1 MILHGNNYFECFQKM
16 AGVYAHLAAERK
28 AQLEKKYGPNEE
40 RPDQAISEKLL
51 FGT

>member
-1 MILHGNNYFECFQKM
+1 M

-28 AQLEKKYGPNEE
+28 AQLEKKYGPKYVEE